1 MKICVVGMGKIGLP
15 LAVQFAKFGNE
26 VVGLDINEKVVA
38 QINEGIEPFPE
49 EAHLPEF
56 LRQEVDAKRLRATT
70 SYPEAITVAD
80 VVVVVV
86 PLFVNN
92 EGEPDFRSIDLAT
105 SQIGES
111 LQVGSLVCYETT
123 LPIGTTSKRFAP
135 MLESASGLKAGE
147 GFNLVFSPERV
158 LTGRI
163 FEDLGR
169 YPKIVGG
176 FSEECTKAGKNFY
189 ASNLPLGE
197 SIRSNFENGV
207 WEMKSC
213 EEAEFVK
220 LAETTYRDVNIG
232 LANQFF
238 IHAESIGI
246 DFYEIQ
252 RAANSQPYSHIHTP
266 GISVGGHCI
275 PVYPKFYLSNNPE
288 AEIVRAAR
296 LQNEGMPEYFYSR
309 ILKNSEGKTG
319 LNILVLGLS
328 YRANVKEAAYS
339 GAHRLYRL
347 IEESGNNPFIVDP
360 LFTSEEIMEMGYQTV
375 FDKNEVDYAILH
387 TPHTEFHNFDFSEMP
402 NLVGIVDGRNFFD
415 KSRLLVRLL

>member
-15 LAVQFAKFGNE
+15 LAVQFAKSGNE
-26 VVGLDINEKVVA
+26 VVGLDINERVVA
-38 QINEGIEPFPE
+38 QINKGIEPFPE
-49 EAHLPEF
+49 EAFLSEF
-56 LRQEVDAKRLRATT
+56 LQQEVEAKRLKATT
-70 SYPEAITVAD
+70 SYPDAISSAD

-92 EGEPDFRSIDLAT
+92 EGEPDFMSIDSAT
-105 SQIGES
+105 NRIGES
-111 LQVGSLVCYETT
+111 LKAGSLVCYETT
-123 LPIGTTSKRFAP
+123 LPVGTTSTRFAP
-135 MLESASGLKAGE
+135 MLEMASGLKAGE

-158 LTGRI
+158 LTGRV

-176 FSEECTKAGKNFY
+176 FSTECTKAGMNFY
-189 ASNLPLGE
+189 GSNLPIDE
-197 SIRSNFENGV
+197 SVRSNFENGV
-207 WEMKSC
+207 WAMKSC

-246 DFYEIQ
+246 DFHEIQ
-252 RAANSQPYSHIHTP
+252 KAANSQPYSHIHTP

-275 PVYPKFYLSNNPE
+275 PVYPKFYLSNNPK

-296 LQNEGMPEYFYSR
+296 LQNESMPEYFYSR
-309 ILKNSEGKTG
+309 ILRHSEGKTG
-319 LNILVLGLS
+319 LNILVMGLS

-339 GAHRLYRL
+339 GAQELYRL
-347 IEESGNNPFIVDP
+347 IKESGNNPFIVDP
-360 LFTSEEIMEMGYQTV
+360 LFTAEEITEMGFQTMSA
-375 FDKNEVDYAILH
+375 KSEIDYAILH
-387 TPHTEFHNFDFSEMP
+387 TPHSEFYNFDFSEMP
-402 NLVGIVDGRNFFD
+402 NLKGVVDGRNFFE
-415 KSRLLVRLL
+415 KSKILVRLL